1 MANEIDPADVPA
13 RMREGS
19 VLLDVR
25 EIDEW
30 NEGHVAGALH
40 IPLGE
45 LASRAGELPENRE
58 IICMCRSGRRSAEAQ
73 KTLASRTPGKP
84 VLNMTGGIVR
94 WGELGLPV
102 ERGA

>member
-1 MANEIDPADVPA
+1 MTEEIDPALVIE
-13 RMREGS
+13 RMRAGS

-25 EIDEW
+25 EPDEW
-30 NEGHVAGALH
+30 NEAHVAGALH

-45 LASRAGELPENRE
+45 LSSRLDELPVDRE

-73 KTLASRTPGKP
+73 KTLAARGRGGA

-94 WGELGLPV
+94 WSELALPL